1 MKRFLPV
8 LMLVL
13 TGLELAAQVP
23 SPTLPP
29 AVPRRLPRY
38 GQTNGVPG
46 APPRYQP
53 AAGAQGAQGA
63 PGLPGGAPGLPGGP
77 GGPGAPGAPGG
88 PGAAPAGA
96 PLSTAYNA
104 SSNFAA
110 QPEEMIEPGLINFE
124 GVELSQVLDIYAKL
138 VHRTLLRGALP
149 QAQIIL
155 NTQQTPLTRTEAIE
169 ALQAVLALNGVSII
183 NMGDKFVKVVPS
195 TDAGGSGGEFDRL
208 GSTNLPALGSYITH
222 VVQLKYVKPTEMK
235 EIITP
240 FAKLKDIIALDG
252 NGILVMRDYA
262 ENIKRMLEMI
272 EQVDVSV
279 PAEYVSEVIP
289 IRYAKVDDIA
299 NALNALGGN
308 GSGAS
313 VSIGTAPG
321 NSQISG
327 FGGRGMSGMSGMGG
341 IGGMGGTGGIGGSG
355 YQSGGM
361 GGSFGGNRGF
371 GTQATPNG
379 TPSGGA
385 NSFQNRL
392 NSIINGTGAGG
403 GAAGGG
409 KDQIQLFGQTKIIPN
424 ESSSS
429 LLIYATRADMQ
440 VIKGIIEKLDVPLAQ
455 VLVEAVIIDVTL
467 GNKFNFGVSAAQN
480 ASALSP
486 GGTILGGGG
495 MNNSSGG
502 SPFAQFVQS
511 VTQTTNSSGVISSI
525 TKSVSGGNGTNG
537 AAFANSLPGG
547 ASYFANLGPMW
558 DVAVN
563 AAESD
568 SHASIIQ
575 RPRIQTSQAKAA
587 QFFVGD
593 TVPYVTSSYGGYS
606 GYSGNSYSQLSVG
619 VELDVTPFINPEG
632 MVSMDIMQ
640 EIDDLNGYTAIT
652 GVGNVPNTIKR
663 TLNASITV
671 RDRDTVMLGG
681 FIKSDKSVSKSG
693 VPFLMNI
700 PLLGNLFTSRSD
712 SKDRQELIVLM
723 RPTVLQTPE
732 LASKHTAVE
741 EQRLPGAS
749 QAAMEDGAY
758 ERSLIEAQRKKEQK
772 EFNRI
777 GNHEGFFA
785 PLPEDGL
792 TNSSPRT
799 GPMRTGTNAVAAPNP
814 TTGVQEAVRP
824 VQQPVHPLGDVVPAP
839 AGGTNPGAAPGAPA
853 APIVNAPVAPAVTP
867 PVPPSPK

>member
-1 MKRFLPV
+1 MKTILSV

-13 TGLELAAQVP
+13 TGWELQAQTP
-23 SPTLPP
+23 NPGIPQ
-29 AVPRRLPRY
+29 RRLPRY
-38 GQTNGVPG
+38 GLTNGVPG
-46 APPRYQP
+46 VPPRYQP
-53 AAGAQGAQGA
+53 AGPGVPGA
-63 PGLPGGAPGLPGGP
+63 PGNPGGVAGAPGGP
-77 GGPGAPGAPGG
+77 GGPRGPGAAGGPGGAPGG
-88 PGAAPAGA
+88 A
-96 PLSTAYNA
+96 PLTSTYAA
-104 SSNFAA
+104 SPAFAA

-169 ALQAVLALNGVSII
+169 ALQAVLALNGVSLI

-195 TDAGGSGGEFDRL
+195 TDAGGSGGEIDRL

-222 VVQLKYVKPTEMK
+222 VVQLKYVKPTEMQT
-235 EIITP
+235 IITP
-240 FAKLKDIIALDG
+240 FAKLKDIIPLDG
-252 NGILVMRDYA
+252 NGILVIRDYA
-262 ENIKRMLEMI
+262 ENVKRMLEMI

-299 NALNALGGN
+299 NALNALGGA
-308 GSGAS
+308 GGGAV
-313 VSIGTAPG
+313 VSIGTAPSSG
-321 NSQISG
+321 QISG
-327 FGGRGMSGMSGMGG
+327 FGNRGMSGMSGMSGMGG
-341 IGGMGGTGGIGGSG
+341 IGGVGGVGAGGYQSGGIGGSAF
-355 YQSGGM
+355 GGTR
-361 GGSFGGNRGF
+361 SFGAQ
-371 GTQATPNG
+371 TTPNG

-392 NSIINGTGAGG
+392 NGILNGTSGAGG
-403 GAAGGG
+403 AGGN

-429 LLIYATRADMQ
+429 LLIYATRADML
-440 VIKGIIEKLDVPLAQ
+440 VIKGIIDKLDVPLAQ

-467 GNKFNFGVSAAQN
+467 GNTFNFSVSAAQN
-480 ASALSP
+480 PSALSP

-495 MNNSSGG
+495 VNNSSGN
-502 SPFAQFVQS
+502 PFISFVQS
-511 VTQTTNSSGVISSI
+511 VTANKGSNGLVNSI
-525 TKSVSGGNGTNG
+525 TKTVTANGGSATNSNFG
-537 AAFANSLPGG
+537 NNLAGG
-547 ASYFANLGPMW
+547 ASYFANIGPMW

-563 AAESD
+563 AAETD

-575 RPRIQTSQAKAA
+575 RPRIQTSQAKPA

-632 MVSMDIMQ
+632 MVSMDIQQ

-693 VPFLMNI
+693 VPFLMDI
-700 PLLGNLFTSRSD
+700 PILGNLFVSRSD

-749 QAAMEDGAY
+749 EAAAEDGAY
-758 ERSLIEAQRKKEQK
+758 ERSLIEAQRKHEQK
-772 EFNRI
+772 EFKRS
-777 GNHEGFFA
+777 GNYEGFFGS
-785 PLPEDGL
+785 PTEGTDG
-792 TNSSPRT
+792 NVYEQRARQEP
-799 GPMRTGTNAVAAPNP
+799 GTNAPANSGV
-814 TTGVQEAVRP
+814 GVQEKITP
-824 VQQPVHPLGDVVPAP
+824 VLQPVHPLGDVPTTPAANNNAAPPTATPAP
-839 AGGTNPGAAPGAPA
+839 AGIPFVPAPT
-853 APIVNAPVAPAVTP
+853 TP
-867 PVPPSPK
+867 TTPSPNPPK